1 MIKYSVKRILES
13 LITVLIIVTI
23 VFLLMRLL
31 PTDYYFTEDEL
42 LKLTDEQKED
52 RLRAAG
58 LTDPMLVQLGRFY
71 NNLLHG
77 DLGKSSRLQSG
88 VEVTKVISSKIAVSM
103 KLGLVAFALSLVL
116 GVVFGIIQATF
127 KDKVPD
133 HIGTV
138 YTIFANAVPALVLYS
153 LILVFGSRVLGLP
166 SMYST
171 RKPVISSILPVACLT
186 LGSIAGQM
194 LWTRRYMID
203 ELNKDYIKLAKVK
216 GCSTK
221 KIMFSHV
228 LRNAFVP
235 MAQSVPGAL
244 LGTMTG
250 SLLAEKFFS
259 VPGMGPLLTDAIGR
273 YDTNVVQALVMFY
286 AFLGTMGVFLGDMFM
301 MLLDPRIKFVGKE
314 NSR

>member
-13 LITVLIIVTI
+13 LLTVLIIVTI

-42 LKLTDEQKED
+42 LKLTEDQKYD
-52 RLRAAG
+52 RLKAAG
-58 LTDPMLVQLGRFY
+58 LTDPIIVQLGRFY
-71 NNLLHG
+71 VNLLHG
-77 DLGKSSRLQSG
+77 DLGTSSRLQSG
-88 VEVTKVISSKIAVSM
+88 VAVTKVISSKIVVSM
-103 KLGLVAFALSLVL
+103 KLGLVAFAFSLVL
-116 GVVFGIIQATF
+116 GVLFGILQATF
-127 KDKVPD
+127 KDKIID

-203 ELNKDYIKLAKVK
+203 ELNKDYIKLAKIK
-216 GCSTK
+216 GASTSR
-221 KIMFSHV
+221 IMGSHV

-235 MAQSVPGAL
+235 MAQSIPGAL
-244 LGTMTG
+244 LGTITG
-250 SLLAEKFFS
+250 SLLAERFFS

>member
-13 LITVLIIVTI
+13 LLTVLIIVTI

-42 LKLTDEQKED
+42 LKLTEDQKYD
-52 RLRAAG
+52 RLKAAG
-58 LTDPMLVQLGRFY
+58 LTDPIIVQLGRFY
-71 NNLLHG
+71 VNLLHG
-77 DLGKSSRLQSG
+77 DLGTSSRLQSG
-88 VEVTKVISSKIAVSM
+88 VAVTKVISSKMIISC

-116 GVVFGIIQATF
+116 GVLFGILQATF
-127 KDKVPD
+127 KDKIID

-171 RKPVISSILPVACLT
+171 RKPVISSILPVTCLT

-203 ELNKDYIKLAKVK
+203 ELNKDYIKLAKIK
-216 GCSTK
+216 GASTSR
-221 KIMFSHV
+221 IMGSHV

-235 MAQSVPGAL
+235 MAQSIPGAL
-244 LGTMTG
+244 LGTLSG
-250 SLLAEKFFS
+250 SLLAERFFS
-259 VPGMGPLLTDAIGR
+259 VPGLGPLLTDAIGR

>member
-42 LKLTDEQKED
+42 LKLNEDQKYD

-58 LTDPMLVQLGRFY
+58 LTDPMIVQLGRFY
-71 NNLLHG
+71 VNLLHG
-77 DLGKSSRLQSG
+77 DLGTSSRLQSG
-88 VEVTKVISSKIAVSM
+88 VAVTKVISTKIAVSM
-103 KLGLVAFALSLVL
+103 KLGLVAFALSLFL
-116 GVVFGIIQATF
+116 GVLFGILQATF
-127 KDKVPD
+127 KDGIVD
-133 HIGTV
+133 HVGTV
-138 YTIFANAVPALVLYS
+138 YTIFANAVPGLVLYS

-166 SMYST
+166 SLYST
-171 RKPVISSILPVACLT
+171 RKPVLSAILPVACLT

-203 ELNKDYIKLAKVK
+203 ELNKDYIKLAKIK
-216 GCSTK
+216 GASTK
-221 KIMFSHV
+221 RIMGSHV

-244 LGTMTG
+244 LGTITG
-250 SLLAEKFFS
+250 SLLAERFFS